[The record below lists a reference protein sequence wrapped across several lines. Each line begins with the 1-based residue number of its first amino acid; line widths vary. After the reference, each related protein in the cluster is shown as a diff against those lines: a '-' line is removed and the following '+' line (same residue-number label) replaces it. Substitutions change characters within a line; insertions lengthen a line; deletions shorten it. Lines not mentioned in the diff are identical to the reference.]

1 MHEKL
6 PNRAVLG
13 VRQME
18 ILVHAA
24 LGHTY
29 QQTADALGISVNTVK
44 NSLRRI
50 MEKLDAGS
58 RSHAVTMALRQ
69 GLLDLETL
77 KELAV
82 TKEFIEFPKEL
93 DVASGHESLF
103 EQIVRYV
110 AQGYLNK
117 EISQALGTSEQ
128 YIKNCIFSITRK
140 LGARNRAHLIIL
152 ALFNGLLDLQSLT
165 EEPVTE

>member
-18 ILVHAA
+18 ILVYAA
-24 LGHTY
+24 LGY
-29 QQTADALGISVNTVK
+29 SYEQTANALGISINTVK

-50 MEKLDAGS
+50 IEKLDASS

-69 GLLDLETL
+69 GLLDLGTL

-82 TKEFIEFPKEL
+82 TKQFIEFPKESDL
-93 DVASGHESLF
+93 ASEHESLF

-117 EISQALGTSEQ
+117 EISQALGISEQ
-128 YIKNCIFSITRK
+128 CVKNCIFSITKK
-140 LGARNRAHLIIL
+140 LGARNRAHLIIV
-152 ALFNGLLDLQSLT
+152 ALLNGLLDLQSLT